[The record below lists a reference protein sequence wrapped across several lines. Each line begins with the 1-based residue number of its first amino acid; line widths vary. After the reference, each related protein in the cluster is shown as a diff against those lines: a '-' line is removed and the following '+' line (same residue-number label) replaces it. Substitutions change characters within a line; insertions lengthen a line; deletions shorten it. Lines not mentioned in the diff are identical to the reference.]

1 MNDNKKPSWKERL
14 SNRVDKI
21 DPLTL
26 STITLGI
33 SCFSFGFSLGVL
45 LSLLLR

>member
-1 MNDNKKPSWKERL
+1 MNGNKKPGWKERI
-14 SNRVDKI
+14 SNRVSKI

-26 STITLGI
+26 STIALGI

>member
-1 MNDNKKPSWKERL
+1 MNDNKKPGWKERL

-33 SCFSFGFSLGVL
+33 SCFSCGFSLGVL
-45 LSLLLR
+45 LAQLL

>member
-1 MNDNKKPSWKERL
+1 MNGNKKPGWKERL
-14 SNRVDKI
+14 SNWVDKI

-26 STITLGI
+26 STIALGI

>member
-1 MNDNKKPSWKERL
+1 MNDNKKPGWKERI
-14 SNRVDKI
+14 SNRVSKI
-21 DPLTL
+21 DALTF
-26 STITLGI
+26 SIVVLGI

>member
-1 MNDNKKPSWKERL
+1 MNGNKKPGWKERL
-14 SNRVDKI
+14 SNRVVKI

-26 STITLGI
+26 STIALGI